1 MGAILVAIV
10 GYGVG
15 LFASS
20 NIFLPLLWSWPKAT
34 RLHREGRLKKPIP
47 VAGFVIA
54 PVVWTLLVVGSWWVI
69 SSMFPPYSTSYAIGV
84 LAGGVQ
90 TGRLV
95 FKPNKDMEEDFAA
108 AYAAYLK

>member
-1 MGAILVAIV
+1 MPILMIIV

-20 NIFLPLLWSWPKAT
+20 NILLPLLWSWPKAT
-34 RLHREGRLKKPIP
+34 RLYRGGRLKKPIP

-54 PVVWTLLVVGSWWVI
+54 PVVWTLLVVGSWWVV
-69 SSMFPPYSTSYAIGV
+69 SSIFPPHSASYAFGLLV
-84 LAGGVQ
+84 GGVQ

-95 FKPNKDMEEDFAA
+95 FKPNKDMEEDFVA
-108 AYAAYLK
+108 AYAAYVK